1 MTDEERRQLI
11 AQIEGALPL
20 PEEIASEFAAFTA
33 DTVMSGLWSRA
44 GLAPRERSL
53 ITIAALTALDRPHE
67 LEIHLGLGL
76 DNGLSR
82 KEVCEAIMHMA
93 VYGGWPVAVEGMRTA
108 KRVFE
113 ARDASPP
120 ARGSS

>member
-1 MTDEERRQLI
+1 MNADERKQMI
-11 AQIEGALPL
+11 DQISEALPL
-20 PEEIASEFAAFTA
+20 PAEIAADFAALTA
-33 DTVMSGLWSRA
+33 DTVMAGLWHRP

-76 DNGLSR
+76 DNGLR
-82 KEVCEAIMHMA
+82 REEICEVIMHMA

-108 KRVFE
+108 KKVFE
-113 ARDASPP
+113 ARDA
-120 ARGSS
+120 G

>member
-1 MTDEERRQLI
+1 MTEEERTKLAKQMTD
-11 AQIEGALPL
+11 ALPA
-20 PEEIASEFAAFTA
+20 PEEIRDAWGKLII
-33 DTVMSGLWSRA
+33 DTVLPEGVWSRP
-44 GLAPRERSL
+44 GLPVRDRSL

-82 KEVCEAIMHMA
+82 SEICEVLMHMA

-108 KRVFE
+108 KAVFA
-113 ARDASPP
+113 ARDA
-120 ARGSS
+120 ADAEGA

>member
-1 MTDEERRQLI
+1 MTDEQRAQVI
-11 AQIEGALPL
+11 AQIAGALPL
-20 PEEIASEFAAFTA
+20 PKEIEAEFAAFTA
-33 DTVMSGLWSRA
+33 DTVISGLWSRE
-44 GLAPRERSL
+44 GLAARERSL

-82 KEVCEAIMHMA
+82 KEICEVIMHMA

-108 KRVFE
+108 KQVFE
-113 ARDASPP
+113 SRDKRPLG
-120 ARGSS
+120 R